1 MRMNLLGI
9 LPFTAPYLAWVL
21 LTLSAL
27 LGSPLE
33 TDLVSFEYIYIF
45 FFVIVDFGVLA
56 TSHFDVDPP
65 KYCTT
70 SVRSTIV
77 CMHVA
82 HSEVHP
88 QSECH
93 HYEYGKAVW

>member
-1 MRMNLLGI
+1 MRMNLLGM

-33 TDLVSFEYIYIF
+33 TDLVSFDF
-45 FFVIVDFGVLA
+45 FFVCDCGFRRLGDQLILD
-56 TSHFDVDPP
+56 DPP
-65 KYCTT
+65 KYCITY
-70 SVRSTIV
+70 VRNIYSMYI
-77 CMHVA
+77 A
-82 HSEVHP
+82 HSDAHL

-93 HYEYGKAVW
+93 HYGRAVAL